1 MIPSSACLPQADTHP
16 ALWDEPWSSKLHHV
30 MGHDRDNRMSTLKNC
45 LDAAANF
52 LLSEVEA
59 VSIIEDQIATI
70 ANEWDRVCE
79 EARLTE
85 TDERLFAGR
94 QFLNAYCVDGL
105 GESRAAVA
113 KAFGHARRQIANT

>member
-1 MIPSSACLPQADTHP
+1 MLTPAYDICPQGRTGNEATQ
-16 ALWDEPWSSKLHHV
+16 AMLIS
-30 MGHDRDNRMSTLKNC
+30 GDNRMSTLKSC
-45 LDAAANF
+45 IGAAANF

-105 GESRAAVA
+105 EESHAGLAET
-113 KAFGHARRQIANT
+113 FIHARTRIAST